1 MNRPFYVIKQQ
12 ADKDLEYSATV
23 VDRFDFEED
32 ATKLIQALKIAHDLE
47 LKAGHKYKVK
57 YNFFSLFR
65 SE

>member
-23 VDRFDFEED
+23 VARFDFEED
-32 ATKLIQALKIAHDLE
+32 ATKLIQALKIAQDLE

>member
-1 MNRPFYVIKQQ
+1 MDRPFYVIKQQ

-23 VDRFDFEED
+23 VARFDFEED

-47 LKAGHKYKVK
+47 LKAGQKYKVR